1 MREHTKTFAFIKAMT
16 IILVSLTSLQ
26 SAAQIAK
33 AFDFNIANTDFVDT
47 VKIKI
52 WDGAAVVPVEINGV
66 VRNMLFDTGAQTGF
80 WIGKEEDWMIAS
92 GDSVKTVDSQKAM
105 HKKAIHKC
113 PTIKMGNI
121 SIENYPIIVDNGLS
135 QYTCG
140 IIDGALAF
148 DLICKK
154 GLSFKF
160 DTKDSLMIV
169 TDRKGF
175 FAKEEKGHKILK
187 YDSSRPTF
195 FVNFPFSK
203 IRMLFDSGNV
213 GGWFDLPQ
221 ELLDRWGKS
230 DQKMKQKID
239 EMTLHSDTSV
249 LSSAGVFGATYDTV
263 AYRILRIPQVEIGD
277 LTFKDLCISTN
288 TATLKL
294 GTAVMQHA
302 SLIIDAP
309 KRRFVLL
316 PHDGMSEVVVAN
328 KITRGLSF
336 RPAEDGDTL
345 GVARAIV
352 KKGLDAYK
360 KGVRSGDY
368 LISIDGIPITDYC
381 TFRLLEPHDDLM
393 HYVLRSPE
401 GEIKEVDL

>member
-1 MREHTKTFAFIKAMT
+1 MREYTKTIAFIKAMT

-26 SAAQIAK
+26 SVAQIAK
-33 AFDFNIANTDFVDT
+33 TLDFNISHANFVDT

-80 WIGKEEDWMIAS
+80 WIGEEEDWMIPS
-92 GDSVKTVDSQKAM
+92 GDSIATRDSQNAT

-113 PTIKMGNI
+113 PKIKMGNI
-121 SIENYPIIVDNGLS
+121 VIENYPIIVDNGLS

-148 DLICKK
+148 NLVVKK
-154 GLSFKF
+154 GLSFKL

-175 FAKEEKGHKILK
+175 FVKEEKGHKILK

-195 FVNFPFSK
+195 FVKFPFSK

-213 GGWFDLPQ
+213 GGWFDIPQ

-230 DQKMKQKID
+230 DQNMKQKVD
-239 EMTLHSDTSV
+239 EMTILSDTTV
-249 LSSAGVFGATYDTV
+249 TTTAGIFGATYDTV
-263 AYRILRIPQVEIGD
+263 AYRILSIPQVEIGD

-288 TATLKL
+288 TAGLML
-294 GTAVMQHA
+294 GTAIMQHA
-302 SLIIDAP
+302 SLIIDSP

-316 PHDGMSEVVVAN
+316 PHDGKSEVVVAN
-328 KITRGLSF
+328 KMPKGFSF
-336 RPAEDGDTL
+336 RPAEEGDTL
-345 GVARAIV
+345 GVAKAIV
-352 KKGLDAYK
+352 KKGLEAYA

>member
-1 MREHTKTFAFIKAMT
+1 M
-16 IILVSLTSLQ
+16 VSLTSLQ
-26 SAAQIAK
+26 SVAQTAK
-33 AFDFNIANTDFVDT
+33 ALDFNIVNTNFVDT

-52 WDGAAVVPVEINGV
+52 WNGAAVVPVEINGV
-66 VRNMLFDTGAQTGF
+66 VRNLMFDTGAQTGF
-80 WIGKEEDWMIAS
+80 WIGKEEDWMTAS
-92 GDSVKTVDSQKAM
+92 GDSITTRDSQNATL
-105 HKKAIHKC
+105 KKAIHKC
-113 PTIKMGNI
+113 PTIKIGNI
-121 SIENYPIIVDNGLS
+121 AIENYPIIVDNGLS

-148 DLICKK
+148 DLIVKK

-175 FAKEEKGHKILK
+175 FAKEEKDHKILK

-213 GGWFDLPQ
+213 GGWFDIPQ
-221 ELLDRWGKS
+221 VLLDRWSRS
-230 DQKMKQKID
+230 DQKMKQKVD
-239 EMTLHSDTSV
+239 EMTIMSDTSV
-249 LSSAGVFGATYDTV
+249 LSSAGVFGATFDTV
-263 AYRILRIPQVEIGD
+263 AYRLLRIPQVEIGD
-277 LTFKDLCISTN
+277 LTFKDMYISTN

-316 PHDGMSEVVVAN
+316 PHDGKSEVVVAN
-328 KITRGLSF
+328 KMTKGLSF
-336 RPAEDGDTL
+336 RPTEEGDTL
-345 GVARAIV
+345 GVAKAIV
-352 KKGLDAYK
+352 KKGLDAYA

-368 LISIDGIPITDYC
+368 LISVDGIPITDYC
-381 TFRLLEPHDDLM
+381 TYMLLKTKDVLNHL
-393 HYVLRSPE
+393 VLRSPN
-401 GEIKEVDL
+401 GEVKEVDL